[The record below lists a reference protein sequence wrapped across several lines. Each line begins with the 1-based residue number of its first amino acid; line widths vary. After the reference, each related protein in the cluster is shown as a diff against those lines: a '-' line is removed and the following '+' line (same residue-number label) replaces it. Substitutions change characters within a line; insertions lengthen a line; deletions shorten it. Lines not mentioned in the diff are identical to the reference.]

1 MCPFPQQKITS
12 SCTQTEFGTSCVSC
26 CETSVQTSYGG
37 GGGGRRGNNSTP
49 GVIEIGAT
57 WGVGDRKV

>member
-1 MCPFPQQKITS
+1 MFRAVKLLS
-12 SCTQTEFGTSCVSC
+12 RHRMGE
-26 CETSVQTSYGG
+26 EDGG
-37 GGGGRRGNNSTP
+37 GGENNSTP